1 MSEVSEGRH
10 DTGTA
15 GTGDEADAE
24 LPGTPAADS
33 PREDAAPTLRVA
45 SYNLRG
51 LQDDVEAAAAVVRTI
66 DPDVLL
72 LQEVPRYPGS
82 SYRIADFARRCDLL
96 WSGRTRLV
104 SGTAIMTS
112 LRVIA
117 TDSTDRRLP
126 VKRGRGKR
134 SFNPRCY
141 TVAQV
146 KRPGGRDA
154 TVVSVHLPLFPDER
168 VIHTQLVLT
177 SLAENPRLADGPFV
191 VGGDF
196 NESTDGEAWHLL
208 GERLR
213 LVTPEEPTFPSAR
226 PRNFID
232 AVFASTEIAEDWE
245 HRPLELD
252 PAVLAAATDHRPV
265 WADLRI

>member
-1 MSEVSEGRH
+1 MTTDPNQGPEPAP
-10 DTGTA
+10 T
-15 GTGDEADAE
+15 AE
-24 LPGTPAADS
+24 LPGGETSDS
-33 PREDAAPTLRVA
+33 PREEASPTLRVA
-45 SYNLRG
+45 SYNLRA
-51 LQDDVEAAAAVVRTI
+51 LQDDVGAAAAVVRAI

-82 SYRIADFARRCDLL
+82 SYKIADFARRCDLL

-117 TDSTDRRLP
+117 TDSTDRALP

-134 SFNPRCY
+134 SLNPRCY

-168 VIHTQLVLT
+168 LIHTRLVLAE
-177 SLAENPRLADGPFV
+177 LAKNPRLADGPFV

-213 LVTPEEPTFPSAR
+213 LVSAEEPTFPSSR
-226 PRNFID
+226 PRTFID
-232 AVFASTEIAEDWE
+232 AVFASTEIAEE
-245 HRPLELD
+245 LVHRPVELD
-252 PAVLAAATDHRPV
+252 PTVLAAATDHRPV

>member
-1 MSEVSEGRH
+1 MASAQE
-10 DTGTA
+10 
-15 GTGDEADAE
+15 
-24 LPGTPAADS
+24 S
-33 PREDAAPTLRVA
+33 PREDAVPTLRVA
-45 SYNLRG
+45 SYNVRA
-51 LQDDVEAAAAVVRTI
+51 LQDDVAAAAVVRAI

-72 LQEVPRYPGS
+72 LQEVPRFPGS
-82 SYRIADFARRCDLL
+82 SYKIADFARRCDLL
-96 WSGRTRLV
+96 WSGRTRMV
-104 SGTAIMTS
+104 SGTSIMTS

-117 TDSTDRRLP
+117 TDSTDRSLP

-146 KRPGGRDA
+146 KRPGGKDA

-168 VIHTQLVLT
+168 LIHTRLVL
-177 SLAENPRLADGPFV
+177 SELSENPVLADGPFV

-196 NESTDGEAWHLL
+196 NESTDGEAWSLL

-213 LVTPEEPTFPSAR
+213 LVTPEEPTFPAAA
-226 PRNFID
+226 PRTFID
-232 AVFASTEIAEDWE
+232 AVFASAEIAQDCE
-245 HRPLELD
+245 HRPVELD
-252 PAVLAAATDHRPV
+252 PAALAAATDHRPV